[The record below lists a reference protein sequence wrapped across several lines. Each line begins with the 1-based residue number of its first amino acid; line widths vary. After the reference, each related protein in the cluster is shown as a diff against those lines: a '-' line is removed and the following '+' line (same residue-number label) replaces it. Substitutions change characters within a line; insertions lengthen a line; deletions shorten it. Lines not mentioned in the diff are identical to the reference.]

1 MDRALWY
8 LLRLRFTAWGRR
20 IGRGLRGIKGIV
32 LVVFGVAMLSLLVI
46 SAITQPTHRVNGEAL
61 RLYGTG
67 ALLAYCVMVVLT
79 SAGEPAVTFSAPE
92 VDFLFP
98 GPFSRRE
105 LLAYKILGNTFSS
118 MITAGFMLIWLGRHA
133 HSLWAAFFAIMLV
146 LNFLQLFSMAVA
158 MFSGL
163 MGARAFNL
171 QRKVILFVL
180 TVAVVV
186 GIGHWLQ
193 LRQGQGPIQW
203 MAAAERYS
211 IFRLALAPLRW
222 FTEVFAARSAADLIV
237 WGSSALLVNLIMV
250 LVVFLLDVQ
259 FLEASAS
266 ASERHYARLQR
277 MRSGGVIA
285 GRSGGGKAR
294 FGLGEPPEWGGM
306 GPLAWRQTLAL
317 LRNLRGVL
325 VFLAMFILFGMGP
338 AFMRSQGRGSGTSL
352 ALFFIPMM
360 TLFMLPRLTFDFR
373 GDIDRMDV
381 LKTLPLPPWKLVI
394 GQLITPVLI
403 VSFVQVLVIILM
415 LLNGAARQVGWV
427 AAMVVPFNFVAAAI
441 ENLVFL
447 WFPVRAVPTMA
458 VDVQFM
464 GRQWLFFAMK
474 IMMMLAAASAAA
486 IAASTVYFVSG
497 RHILPTLTSAWLVLA
512 MAGALLVPMVARAFV
527 KFDVTRDTPA

>member
-1 MDRALWY
+1 MDRALWF

-20 IGRGLRGIKGIV
+20 IARSVRGIKGILLV
-32 LVVFGVAMLSLLVI
+32 LFGAAMLVGLGMAAI
-46 SAITQPTHRVNGEAL
+46 SQPHHRVNEEAL

-79 SAGEPAVTFSAPE
+79 SAGEPAVTFSAAE

-105 LLAYKILGNTFSS
+105 LLAYKIVGSAFSS
-118 MITAGFMLIWLGRHA
+118 MITASLMLIWLGHYA
-133 HSLWAAFFAIMLV
+133 HSLWAAFFAILLV
-146 LNFLQLFSMAVA
+146 LNFLQLFSMSVA

-163 MGARAFNL
+163 MGARAYSTT
-171 QRKVILFVL
+171 RKVLLFFV
-180 TVAVVV
+180 TVGIVV

-203 MAAAERYS
+203 MAAAERYP
-211 IFRLALAPLRW
+211 IFQWALAPLRW
-222 FTEVFAARSAADLIV
+222 FTELFAANSTSDLIV

-259 FLEASAS
+259 FLEASAA
-266 ASERHYARLQR
+266 ASERQFARLQR

-285 GRSGGGKAR
+285 GRTSGGKAR
-294 FGLGEPPEWGGM
+294 FGLGEPPLWGGL
-306 GPLAWRQTLAL
+306 GPLAWRQMLAL

-338 AFMRSQGRGSGTSL
+338 AFMKSQGRGSGTAL
-352 ALFFIPMM
+352 AMFFIPMM
-360 TLFMLPRLTFDFR
+360 SVFMLPRLMFDFR

-381 LKTLPLPPWKLVI
+381 LKTLPLPPWKLVV

-403 VSFVQVLVIILM
+403 VSFVQVLVIIVM
-415 LLNGAARQVGWV
+415 LAGGAQQQVGWL
-427 AAMVVPFNFVAAAI
+427 AALVVPFNFVAAAI

-464 GRQWLFFAMK
+464 GRQWLFFLMK
-474 IMMMLAAASAAA
+474 MLMMSAAA
-486 IAASTVYFVSG
+486 FTALIAGVTAYSLSG
-497 RHILPTLTSAWLVLA
+497 KHMLPTLISAGTALA
-512 MAGALLVPMVARAFV
+512 VAGLMLIPLVARAFV
-527 KFDVTRDTPA
+527 KFDVTKDTPA

>member
-1 MDRALWY
+1 MDRALWF
-8 LLRLRFTAWGRR
+8 LLRLRFVAWGRR
-20 IGRGLRGIKGIV
+20 IGRSLGGIKGIV
-32 LVVFGVAMLSLLVI
+32 LGIFGVIMLGGLVV
-46 SAITQPTHRVNGEAL
+46 SAIMQPKREVDPDVL

-79 SAGEPAVTFSAPE
+79 SAGEPAVTFTAAE

-98 GPFSRRE
+98 GPFSRSE
-105 LLAYKILGNTFSS
+105 LLAYKILGNLFSS
-118 MITAGFMLIWLGRHA
+118 LITAAFLMIWLKRFA
-133 HSLWAAFFAIMLV
+133 YSFWPAFFAVILL

-163 MGARAFNL
+163 MGARAFNI

-180 TVAVVV
+180 TLAVVV

-203 MAAAERYS
+203 MEAAEKYS

-222 FTEVFAARSAADLIV
+222 FVEVFASQSTSDLIV

-250 LVVFLLDVQ
+250 LAVFLLDVQ
-259 FLEASAS
+259 FLEASAA
-266 ASERHYARLQR
+266 ASEKHYARLQR
-277 MRSGGVIA
+277 MRSGGVVA

-294 FGLGEPPEWGGM
+294 FGLGEPPQWAGM

-325 VFLAMFILFGMGP
+325 TFLAIFVLFGMGP
-338 AFMRSQGRGSGTSL
+338 GFMYSQGKGSGTSV
-352 ALFFIPMM
+352 ALFFIPAM
-360 TLFMLPRLTFDFR
+360 TIFMLPRLTFDFR

-403 VSFVQVLVIILM
+403 VSFVQVLVIIVMLM
-415 LLNGAARQVGWV
+415 GGAPRQVGWL
-427 AAMVVPFNFVAAAI
+427 AAMVVPFNFVATAI

-447 WFPVRAVPTMA
+447 WYPVRAVPTMA

-474 IMMMLAAASAAA
+474 MMMMLAAVVAA
-486 IAASTVYFVSG
+486 I
-497 RHILPTLTSAWLVLA
+497 
-512 MAGALLVPMVARAFV
+512 MAGGAAYSLSGQRMLPALVSAGVSLLIAGMMLVPLVARAFV

>member
-1 MDRALWY
+1 MDRALWF
-8 LLRLRFTAWGRR
+8 LLRLRFIAWGRR
-20 IGRGLRGIKGIV
+20 ISRGLHGIKGI
-32 LVVFGVAMLSLLVI
+32 LLVLFGAI
-46 SAITQPTHRVNGEAL
+46 MLGGLVLSAVMQPKRHVDPELL

-79 SAGEPAVTFSAPE
+79 SAGEPAVTFTAAE

-105 LLAYKILGNTFSS
+105 LLAYKILGNMFSS
-118 MITAGFMLIWLGRHA
+118 LITATFLLIWLKRFA
-133 HSLWAAFFAIMLV
+133 HSLGAAFLAVVLV

-203 MAAAERYS
+203 MAAAEKYS

-222 FTEVFAARSAADLIV
+222 FTEVFAAEGASDLIV
-237 WGSSALLVNLIMV
+237 WGSSALLINLIMV
-250 LVVFLLDVQ
+250 LVVFLLEVQ

-277 MRSGGVIA
+277 VRSSGVFA
-285 GRSGGGKAR
+285 GRMATGKPR
-294 FGLGEPPEWGGM
+294 RGLGQPRLWGGM
-306 GPLAWRQTLAL
+306 GPLAWRQGLAL
-317 LRNLRGVL
+317 LRNIRGVL

-338 AFMRSQGRGSGTSL
+338 AFMRSQGRVQSESV
-352 ALFFIPMM
+352 AYFFIPMM
-360 TLFMLPRLTFDFR
+360 SLFMLPRLTFDFR

-381 LKTLPLPPWKLVI
+381 LKTLPLPPWKLVV
-394 GQLITPVLI
+394 GELITPVML
-403 VSFVQVLVIILM
+403 VCSVQVLVIIIM
-415 LLNGAARQVGWV
+415 LAGGAPRQVGWL
-427 AAMVVPFNFVAAAI
+427 AAM
-441 ENLVFL
+441 
-447 WFPVRAVPTMA
+447 
-458 VDVQFM
+458 
-464 GRQWLFFAMK
+464 
-474 IMMMLAAASAAA
+474 
-486 IAASTVYFVSG
+486 
-497 RHILPTLTSAWLVLA
+497 
-512 MAGALLVPMVARAFV
+512 
-527 KFDVTRDTPA
+527 